1 MMATHNAL
9 RILVRSSGGNSVHF
23 AMIVDNEG
31 LWSQEAKIQK
41 IFWDLRRATADCAN
55 AIASTS
61 RFIFG
66 LSIFQHFSMFSKSL
80 LLPKDHPTRTPAPN

>member
-1 MMATHNAL
+1 
-9 RILVRSSGGNSVHF
+9 
-23 AMIVDNEG
+23 MIVDNEG

-41 IFWDLRRATADCAN
+41 IFWDLRRATTDY